1 MCIDENFVLQA
12 LCVSA
17 HLRGSALKKTQIRDA
32 KTCISRRTDC
42 DLAPAFPSSQSARNT
57 VNGSLF
63 APRCARD
70 IHAMSAIAAKSNE
83 PILAPL
89 SNARGH
95 LRIKAP
101 RTTAARRAFEG

>member
-1 MCIDENFVLQA
+1 
-12 LCVSA
+12 
-17 HLRGSALKKTQIRDA
+17 
-32 KTCISRRTDC
+32 
-42 DLAPAFPSSQSARNT
+42 
-57 VNGSLF
+57 
-63 APRCARD
+63 
-70 IHAMSAIAAKSNE
+70 MSAIAAKSNE